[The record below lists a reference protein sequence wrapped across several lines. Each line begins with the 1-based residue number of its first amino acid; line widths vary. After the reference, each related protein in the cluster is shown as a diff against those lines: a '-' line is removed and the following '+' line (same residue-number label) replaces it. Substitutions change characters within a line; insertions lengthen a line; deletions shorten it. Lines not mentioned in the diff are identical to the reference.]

1 MKKNFNPLCML
12 LMVGSFGMVNFAQAQ
27 KSDSIAL
34 AGKKQEVMDV
44 YHRAIQYNDL
54 SSASYA
60 LTSYLNAGGD
70 PTYLDTLAVV
80 YYNMNNFSGAY
91 KLANE
96 QYTKDAKNVTALTL
110 LADIS
115 GRSGETKTSL
125 EWYEKLVVLN
135 PAPYNYYQLASKQFV
150 LERKLECR
158 QSLEKVVADSA
169 QASKEP
175 VSLEVS
181 NGYFEQVPVL
191 AAAYNMLG
199 VLAFNDKKNDEAK
212 ALYNKALAIAPK
224 FVIAQQNLDGLK
236 PANATKPASKTTPAS
251 KTKG

>member
-1 MKKNFNPLCML
+1 ML
-12 LMVGSFGMVNFAQAQ
+12 LMLGSFGMVNFAQAQ
-27 KSDSIAL
+27 KADSVTL
-34 AGKKQEVMDV
+34 AGKKQEAMDV

-54 SSASYA
+54 SSAAYA
-60 LTSYLNAGGD
+60 LTSFLNAGGSS
-70 PTYLDTLAVV
+70 TYLDTLSVV

-96 QYTKDAKNVTALTL
+96 QFTKDSKNVTALTL

-158 QSLEKVVADSA
+158 QSLEKVIADSA
-169 QASKEP
+169 QAAKEP

-199 VLAFNDKKNDEAK
+199 VLAFNEKKTEEAK
-212 ALYNKALAIAPK
+212 AFYSKALAAAPK
-224 FVIAQQNLDGLK
+224 FVIAKQNLDGLN
-236 PANATKPASKTTPAS
+236 PANATKQGAKAAPAS